1 MDRKKS
7 LKTYIWQAFDDQGQ
21 PIRGEQHAI
30 NETFA
35 RLTLYKQ
42 GIFPH
47 KVRKKLS
54 FSFNRYILRAR
65 DITLFTRQM
74 ATMLDAGIPLI
85 QALNLLGQNHANTA
99 YKNMIHSLKT
109 TIEAGS
115 SVTEA
120 LERQTRYFN
129 NFYRSLIYAGEQSG
143 KLTILLERI
152 AVYREKTELIIL
164 KIKKALFYPVT
175 ILFIAGI
182 VVAVMLVFV
191 VPEFQTL
198 FANFGATLPIPTRLV
213 IALSYYLQSSWWMII
228 ASIAISLTIFTVAK
242 QRLPRFAYW
251 LEKCSFR
258 FPILGTVLKKTA
270 IARFSRTLS
279 TTFSAGLPLLNAL
292 TIVAGATGSGIYNK
306 AALQIHDAVMAG
318 QSLHK
323 AMYQTSLFPN
333 IILQLIV
340 VGEESGALSSML
352 DKAADI
358 FEKEVDAII
367 DNFSNLLEP
376 LIMALLGL
384 LVGGL
389 VIALYLP
396 IFQLGSIIK

>member
-1 MDRKKS
+1 
-7 LKTYIWQAFDDQGQ
+7 
-21 PIRGEQHAI
+21 
-30 NETFA
+30 
-35 RLTLYKQ
+35 
-42 GIFPH
+42 
-47 KVRKKLS
+47 
-54 FSFNRYILRAR
+54 
-65 DITLFTRQM
+65 
-74 ATMLDAGIPLI
+74 
-85 QALNLLGQNHANTA
+85 
-99 YKNMIHSLKT
+99 LKT